1 MLNSNKTEPEIDL
14 TKSLSTFS
22 YPEMRRKEFQL
33 AENSKQFVESIN
45 KHIIGSDFSQYNII
59 NQALYK
65 GLMGKQKVM
74 MGDMSEVLYRRI
86 LGNSLRLEE
95 MKDVFRF
102 LTDKL
107 KKMDEPVSYR
117 EAAHNFLP
125 HIFQVPKDLYM
136 AALLKEAFQAATS
149 ISAFVGAHHYVPIQ
163 RYWVPSCDV
172 GWSTSWNQLFSGH

>member
-1 MLNSNKTEPEIDL
+1 M
-14 TKSLSTFS
+14 TKGLSTFS

-33 AENSKQFVESIN
+33 SESSKQFVESIN
-45 KHIIGSDFSQYNII
+45 KHIVGSDFSQYNII

-74 MGDMSEVLYRRI
+74 MGDMSEILYRRI
-86 LGNSLRLEE
+86 LGNSLTLEE

-136 AALLKEAFQAATS
+136 ASLLKEAFQAATS
-149 ISAFVGAHHYVPIQ
+149 ICAFVGAHHYVPIQ
-163 RYWVPSCDV
+163 KYWVD
-172 GWSTSWNQLFSGH
+172 FS